1 MDYSG
6 SCRNGCLRAASTLR
20 EARAAQSNAENGI
33 AVSAEH
39 GLADFL
45 AWATT
50 LRGWA
55 VAEQGRPEEGIV
67 QIQEGLIASR
77 DWV

>member
-1 MDYSG
+1 V
-6 SCRNGCLRAASTLR
+6 
-20 EARAAQSNAENGI
+20 I